1 MTDGFGPEE
10 YAIRRAPRGTY
21 AVRINGFDAD
31 RLNPNGAG
39 HVLIRLTRNFG
50 RRNEAETLVDADL
63 SFQQGA
69 NRDDEEETRPI
80 AILRVSKIGE

>member
-1 MTDGFGPEE
+1 MYE
-10 YAIRRAPRGTY
+10 
-21 AVRINGFDAD
+21 VRINGFDAD

-50 RRNEAETLVDADL
+50 RRSEVQTLVDADL

-69 NRDDEEETRPI
+69 SRDDEDETGPI
-80 AILRVSKIGE
+80 ATLRVSKIGE